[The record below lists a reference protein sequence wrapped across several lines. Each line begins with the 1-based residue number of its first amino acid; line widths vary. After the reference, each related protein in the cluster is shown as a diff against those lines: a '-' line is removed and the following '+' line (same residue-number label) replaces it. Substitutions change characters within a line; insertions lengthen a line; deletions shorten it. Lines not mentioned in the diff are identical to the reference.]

1 MNLKK
6 GTLLQGGKYRI
17 EGVLGQGGF
26 GITYLAVQSGLN
38 RKVAIKEFF
47 MKDLCNRDADT
58 SHVSVPSVGSK
69 ELVDRFKNKFIKEAQ
84 TIASLDNP
92 HIIPIYDIFEEN
104 GTAYYVMKF
113 FEGGSLL
120 DLVSGRGR
128 LTEADALT
136 YISQIADALQYIH
149 ERSMNHLD
157 VKPGNV
163 LLDDKGHAVLIDF
176 GLAKRYDAEGNQTS
190 TTPVGISHGYAP
202 LEQYQQGGVSVFSPV
217 TDIYSLGATLYKL
230 ITGNTP
236 PNATV
241 VGEDGLPAFPSDV
254 SSSVV
259 SAIERA
265 MQFRRKDRPQSI
277 AEFLA
282 LLDAPTSEK
291 AAPVSKIDESTVFPD
306 DEDKSDKADNSVN
319 TPKVAD
325 IKPVIVEPE
334 KKKSKSWLWILIAL
348 VGIGVGLSALFM
360 GGENTTVPIVEKEGV
375 PPTEAIAVDLGLPSG
390 TLWADRN
397 VGADSP
403 EDYGDYFAWG
413 ETEPKSTYDWSSYK
427 WCKGNDRVLTKYC
440 TKSSYG
446 YNGFTDD
453 KATLE
458 MSDDAAY
465 INMGSKWRMPT
476 GSEFEELIDNCTW
489 TWTTCDGVNGY
500 KVRGTNGNSMFFPAA
515 GYYFNSDLCDVCTD
529 GYYWSSS
536 LCEYF
541 QNRGS
546 CLEFDSD
553 NFNHHSHFRGIGC
566 AVRAV
571 VR

>member
-1 MNLKK
+1 MHLRK
-6 GTLLQGGKYRI
+6 GTLLKHGDYRI
-17 EGVLGQGGF
+17 ESVLGQGGF
-26 GITYLAVQSGLN
+26 GITYLAVQTGLN
-38 RKVAIKEFF
+38 RKVTIKEFF
-47 MKDLCNRDADT
+47 MSDFCERDPET
-58 SHVSVPSVGSK
+58 SHVSLGTSGSR
-69 ELVDRFKNKFIKEAQ
+69 ETVERFKAKFIKEAQ
-84 TIASLDNP
+84 TIAVLNNP
-92 HIIPIYDIFEEN
+92 HIIRIHDVFEEN
-104 GTAYYVMKF
+104 GTAYYVM
-113 FEGGSLL
+113 EYHGGGTLAG
-120 DLVSGRGR
+120 LVKDGGGLPERQ
-128 LTEADALT
+128 AVH
-136 YISQIADALQYIH
+136 YIRQIADALQYIH
-149 ERSMNHLD
+149 NRNMNHLD

-163 LLDDKGHAVLIDF
+163 LLDEKGNAVLIDF
-176 GLAKRYDAEGNQTS
+176 GLAKRYDVEGNQTS

-202 LEQYQQGGVSVFSPV
+202 LEQYQQGGVSVFSPA

-265 MQFRRKDRPQSI
+265 MHFRRKDRPQSI

-291 AAPVSKIDESTVFPD
+291 VVPVSKFDESTVFPE
-306 DEDKSDKADNSVN
+306 DEGKGDKTDNNVN

-325 IKPVIVEPE
+325 NKPVIAEPE
-334 KKKSKSWLWILIAL
+334 RKKSKSWLWILIAML
-348 VGIGVGLSALFM
+348 GVGVGLSALFM
-360 GGENTTVPIVEKEGV
+360 GGGNSPVPIVEEEGV
-375 PPTEAIAVDLGLPSG
+375 PPTENIAVDLGLPSG

-427 WCKGNDRVLTKYC
+427 WCNGNDRELTKYC

-489 TWTTCDGVNGY
+489 TWTTRDSVNGY
-500 KVRGTNGNSMFFPAA
+500 KVVGTNGNSIFFPAA
-515 GYYFNSDLCDVCTD
+515 GYYFNRELCDVCTD
-529 GYYWSSS
+529 GYYWSGS

-553 NFNHHSHFRGIGC
+553 NFNHHRLYRGIGC